1 MTKRTKLLLLIPHLG
16 GGGAER
22 VAAQLARHLDPQQ
35 FDIHLALIAK
45 DSPGAQPIPRWVQ
58 VHRLQRKR
66 VRHAWFRLIC
76 LIHAERPDV
85 VLSSMA
91 HLNFLLLLLK
101 PLLPPRTRILVRQN
115 TTASS
120 AAQTWSTC
128 FLYRH
133 LYRHAHAVICQS
145 RAMAA
150 DLADRFEIPRAKLK
164 ILANPVDVATILAG
178 SRLNQ
183 QPEWPVNAWP
193 RLLSIGRLAHEKGVD
208 LLLHALSE
216 IRQHHP
222 CVHLQIL
229 GVGPEEA
236 ALRKLSLEL
245 GLEDTV
251 SFLGYQKDLTRFYK
265 QATLFIL
272 PSRYEGMPNA
282 LLEAAAAGLPLV
294 ATPCSAG
301 LCDLL
306 ENAPGA
312 WLAQSISAESL
323 AETVLEALQSLA
335 VPDGSAPDSAP
346 GRFHHAFLVPYETP
360 VAVAAYAALIHGLAK
375 RPPA

>member
-1 MTKRTKLLLLIPHLG
+1 MTQRTKLLLLIPHLG

-22 VAAQLARHLDPQQ
+22 VAAQLARHLDPHQ
-35 FDIHLALIAK
+35 FEIHLGLIAK

-66 VRHAWFRLIC
+66 VRHAWFRLIR

-85 VLSSMA
+85 VLSGMA

-101 PLLPPRTRILVRQN
+101 PLLPSRTRILVRQN
-115 TTASS
+115 TTASA
-120 AAQTWSTC
+120 AAQTWFTR
-128 FLYRH
+128 FLYRY
-133 LYRHAHAVICQS
+133 LYRRAHAVICQS

-150 DLADRFEIPRAKLK
+150 DLADRFAIPRAQLK
-164 ILANPVDVATILAG
+164 ILSNPVDTATILA
-178 SRLNQ
+178 SSPSIQ
-183 QPEWPVNAWP
+183 HPEWPANAWP
-193 RLLSIGRLAHEKGVD
+193 RLLSIGRLAREKGID
-208 LLLHALSE
+208 LLLYALSE
-216 IRQHHP
+216 IREHHP

-245 GLEDTV
+245 GLEDAV
-251 SFLGYQKDLTRFYK
+251 SFLGFQEDLASFYK

-294 ATPCSAG
+294 ATPSSAG

-312 WLAQSISAESL
+312 WLTQSISAESL
-323 AETVLEALQSLA
+323 AETILEATQSL
-335 VPDGSAPDSAP
+335 VPSRDSEP
-346 GRFHHAFLVPYETP
+346 QRFRHGFLVPYETP
-360 VAVAAYAALIHGLAK
+360 VAIAAYAALIQSLAK